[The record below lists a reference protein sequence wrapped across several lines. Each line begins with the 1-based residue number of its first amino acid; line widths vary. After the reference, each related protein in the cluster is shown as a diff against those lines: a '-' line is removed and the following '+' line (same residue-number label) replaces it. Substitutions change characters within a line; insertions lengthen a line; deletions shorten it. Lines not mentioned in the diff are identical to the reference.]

1 MAKSPKHS
9 PLPNLDL
16 ALLNIKDED
25 VVTNKLL
32 MLIEGTYGIGV
43 RESIAKYGYTE
54 QRYYQLLKSFKKDGM
69 HALSNKKTGPHR
81 NSIRTQN
88 IVHQIIRLRF
98 LNPED
103 SASVIAQKLKQM
115 GNKISQRSVERTI
128 QEFGLQKKTP
138 PLKS

>member
-1 MAKSPKHS
+1 MAKNPQ

-16 ALLNIKDED
+16 ALLNIKDDD
-25 VVTNKLL
+25 VATNKLL

-43 RESIAKYGYTE
+43 KESIAKYGYTE
-54 QRYYQLLKSFKKDGM
+54 QRYYQLLKAFKKDGVI
-69 HALSNKKTGPHR
+69 ALSNKKTGPHQS
-81 NSIRTQN
+81 SIRTPN

-103 SASVIAQKLKQM
+103 SPSVTAQKLKQM

-128 QEFGLQKKTP
+128 QEFGLQKKTLSP
-138 PLKS
+138 KS